1 MGRAASSFR
10 RKELLIGSSN
20 RKDTRRPAKHL
31 GLPNPVV
38 CLRIPGQP
46 GLRVGDILVPCPIQV
61 EGGNDVDSS
70 QPLSGPRVSAGSGW
84 ERNSFGRS
92 QGLLMILKHF
102 ALAEAFCFG
111 RGAASDISRGFTCL
125 RCLDILGYFI
135 GLFWMKSSSTNF
147 EIKQFRIQ
155 PMGDSSYGFLT
166 REVLSV
172 PSNGLLCLLQFAL
185 LSHAFNLTPSTRISP

>member
-1 MGRAASSFR
+1 MRCPTVYGSVKSSSLLVERHVGRAASSFR

-46 GLRVGDILVPCPIQV
+46 GLRVGDTLVPCPIQV

-92 QGLLMILKHF
+92 QGLLMIS
-102 ALAEAFCFG
+102 EAFCFG
-111 RGAASDISRGFTCL
+111 WSI
-125 RCLDILGYFI
+125 
-135 GLFWMKSSSTNF
+135 LFWKRCCKWYQTRFHMF
-147 EIKQFRIQ
+147 AMFRYIGIFHW
-155 PMGDSSYGFLT
+155 PFLD
-166 REVLSV
+166 EK
-172 PSNGLLCLLQFAL
+172 
-185 LSHAFNLTPSTRISP
+185 

>member
-31 GLPNPVV
+31 GLPDPVV

-61 EGGNDVDSS
+61 GGGNDVDSS
-70 QPLSGPRVSAGSGW
+70 QPLSGPRASAGSGW

-92 QGLLMILKHF
+92 QGLLMIS
-102 ALAEAFCFG
+102 EAFCFG
-111 RGAASDISRGFTCL
+111 
-125 RCLDILGYFI
+125 
-135 GLFWMKSSSTNF
+135 
-147 EIKQFRIQ
+147 
-155 PMGDSSYGFLT
+155 
-166 REVLSV
+166 
-172 PSNGLLCLLQFAL
+172 
-185 LSHAFNLTPSTRISP
+185 

>member
-1 MGRAASSFR
+1 MRCPTVYGSVKSSSLLVERHVGRAASSFR

-31 GLPNPVV
+31 GLPDPVV

-61 EGGNDVDSS
+61 GGETTWIPHSPSADH
-70 QPLSGPRVSAGSGW
+70 GPQLVLVGNVTALGGVKDFW
-84 ERNSFGRS
+84 WF
-92 QGLLMILKHF
+92 LKHF

-111 RGAASDISRGFTCL
+111 RGAASDISGGFACL
-125 RCLDILGYFI
+125 RCLDIWGYII

-155 PMGDSSYGFLT
+155 PMEIPVMGF
-166 REVLSV
+166 
-172 PSNGLLCLLQFAL
+172 
-185 LSHAFNLTPSTRISP
+185 